1 LAASLDLL
9 LTGATRPFVSRMTPD
24 RTWARF
30 GAHLAIHPGT
40 VVNRGADLVR
50 ELGTI
55 VAGKSDQAPTDPIR
69 TADPDR
75 SLDSV
80 VDGAAG
86 DQQVLHPGH
95 RAWT

>member
-1 LAASLDLL
+1 MSRQSPQPDELAAPLDLL

-55 VAGKSDQAPTDPIR
+55 VAGKSDQAP
-69 TADPDR
+69 DR
-75 SLDSV
+75 SNT
-80 VDGAAG
+80 
-86 DQQVLHPGH
+86 H
-95 RAWT
+95 RRPRPFARFRC